1 MASPEKGA
9 VTKNGGEGEVETVMR
24 RPGRVRVVHPDVAEF
39 LSSFR
44 HLRTKKPKPA
54 TTTTT
59 PPTAGERARYGCE
72 FEDEGEEGRRGG
84 FAPGRLVWGKVK
96 GHPWWPGQV
105 FDPADASELAL
116 ELPRKRGATLV
127 AFFWDKTFAWVDA
140 DELRPFRGGCFAR
153 VDGQS
158 AMPALA
164 ASVDAALAEVARR
177 VGAGLSCCCANGT
190 VGGVAKKQAMESA
203 GVREGACG
211 AAVDAALARGAFRG
225 EAFAGYISALPLA
238 PLAGA
243 DRLDLAIARAQM
255 EALDRWRGAARPVPE
270 YTSHD
275 GIEAKAMVAA
285 PARRRKRGRP
295 RKNSTSDNVEDDA
308 LELDSFEPTPQPRSH
323 QMSTKIGKLMSRAAQ
338 QMSQSP
344 AASHRGTDGQAPPPA
359 MSLSM
364 ARCTMPADESPPLKE
379 KNGDLK
385 DDPLLA
391 GLVLNFICPSAVLP
405 LGDLVKIFSQ
415 FGPIMEAKTENS
427 YALVMF
433 KRRSDAEAAFS
444 GTANIGVLSSSLIS
458 FRLNYSMSAS
468 PIDLPES
475 TLNTDKDHLFFE
487 NVQ

>member
-1 MASPEKGA
+1 MEVVGFMFWAKFKAADASENSAGGGEKVALVAADRMASPEKGA

-127 AFFWDKTFAWVDA
+127 AFFWDKTFA
-140 DELRPFRGGCFAR
+140 
-153 VDGQS
+153 
-158 AMPALA
+158 
-164 ASVDAALAEVARR
+164 
-177 VGAGLSCCCANGT
+177 
-190 VGGVAKKQAMESA
+190 
-203 GVREGACG
+203 
-211 AAVDAALARGAFRG
+211 GAFRG